1 LLAITEKGFGKRT
14 KVGEYPL
21 QGRGGQGVKTFNITE
36 KTGNV
41 AACRMIRP
49 DQELM
54 LVSSDGVVIRT
65 SVDTISLLG
74 RVTQGVTVMR
84 VGEGDH
90 VAAIAAI
97 TLSNAAGQP
106 PALNRNG
113 GNPDQGE
120 LPLE

>member
-1 LLAITEKGFGKRT
+1 M
-14 KVGEYPL
+14 V
-21 QGRGGQGVKTFNITE
+21 Q
-36 KTGNV
+36 
-41 AACRMIRP
+41 P

-54 LVSSDGVVIRT
+54 LVSRDGVVIRT

-84 VGEGDH
+84 VGEGDQ

-106 PALNRNG
+106 PAANRNG
-113 GNPDQGE
+113 ANPDQPA